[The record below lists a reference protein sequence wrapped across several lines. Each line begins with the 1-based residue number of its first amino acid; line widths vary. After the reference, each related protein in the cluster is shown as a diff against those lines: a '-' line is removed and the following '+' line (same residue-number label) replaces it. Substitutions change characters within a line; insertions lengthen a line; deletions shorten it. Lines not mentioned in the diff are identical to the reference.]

1 MYAPR
6 GSRKY
11 SEKSFFMK
19 FVRTCSREVSVDF
32 FFSRELS
39 ELRLEFSDRLFFH
52 ELHYKRS
59 LAFYNLSFILEF
71 SEHLNTILMN
81 VSFQSYS
88 TTILIAR
95 KLWSLKSN
103 SLYRYMTKFKCG
115 CTALVLRS
123 RVRTEV
129 RPTKNDSTRLY
140 KNGDI
145 SVVITCS

>member
-103 SLYRYMTKFKCG
+103 SLYRYMTKFKFG

-140 KNGDI
+140 KSGDI